1 MAFKTTVIY
10 QSNLTLPGSE
20 DSLVGFVV
28 CSSQA
33 ELLTVE
39 GVPNAPP
46 EGATPNISIPIR
58 VSSTRKYGITARHIV
73 IARIAGTSTDQYRV
87 YRRIPI
93 FDPTFFSSILSEFAG
108 TVEFESLSDWV
119 IVGGQSE
126 RYHLLL
132 GAVG

>member
-1 MAFKTTVIY
+1 MAFKTTVLY

-20 DSLVGFVV
+20 DSLVGYVI

-33 ELLTVE
+33 ELLTVV
-39 GVPNAPP
+39 GVPNVPP
-46 EGATPNISIPIR
+46 EGAEPNTSIPVR
-58 VSSTRKYGITARHIV
+58 VSGTRKYGITARHIV
-73 IARIAGTSTDQYRV
+73 ISRIAGTAPDQYRV

-93 FDPTFFSSILSEFAG
+93 FDPTFFSSILSEFAE
-108 TVEFESLSDWV
+108 TVEYESLSDWTV
-119 IVGGQSE
+119 VGGQAE